1 MPVAP
6 SDRGRRIMERLKEQL
21 RFRAVFFISRH
32 PHFPGTH
39 VRSEEKERIM
49 SNPIYAL
56 TDHTEEELAPWLAEC
71 GTGDPM
77 VDGLVLTALD
87 CAWGHWARASK
98 KPRRPFSDPEYLKAV
113 AGLPWRWDD
122 WIPAGLFSRGLNAAW
137 WGRLVAAMDD
147 LGRFGLSDTA
157 IVRRQLMEPFGES
170 VLAIRDPG

>member
-1 MPVAP
+1 
-6 SDRGRRIMERLKEQL
+6 
-21 RFRAVFFISRH
+21 
-32 PHFPGTH
+32 
-39 VRSEEKERIM
+39 M
-49 SNPIYAL
+49 SNPIYAP
-56 TDHTEEELAPWLAEC
+56 TDHDHTEEELAPWLSEC

-77 VDGLVLTALD
+77 ADGLVLTALD
-87 CAWGHWARASK
+87 CAWGHWERAAK
-98 KPRRPFSDPEYLKAV
+98 EPHRPFSDPEYLKAV

-122 WIPAGLFSRGLNAAW
+122 WIPAGLLGRGPNAAW